1 MYRAHTAHLQT
12 SFIDTVAQLTEAK
25 QQRLENSW
33 AGTFYR
39 DVFCRIN
46 EAPFAVLYSD
56 NPSRPNSA
64 VNGSVGL
71 ELLKSGFGWSD
82 EELFDH
88 LLFDIQVRYA
98 LGICDIHA
106 EVCTL
111 RTQYNFR
118 DRVSQHMQ
126 KTGENLFEQVFE
138 QITDAQL
145 AELELKTGHQRMDST
160 QIGSNIRRYTRLQLL
175 VETVQRAARMLDE
188 QDLAQYA
195 DLLAPYVQGTA
206 GQYCYR
212 IKNGDLNDHLQ
223 RIGEVMYR
231 LVDELGDRYS
241 DQESYRLL
249 RRVFTEHFVKLA
261 EFDACSNLPTA
272 EPMSLVTT
280 ESGACSTPAAVEH
293 AQETA
298 PAEALSAEPMSLVT
312 TEPGAETTPG
322 RETTTT
328 EAAQETALAET
339 LSAEP
344 GAETTPA
351 AVDHTQETSP
361 AETLSVTPKPSE
373 SLRADSLQSPDDP
386 EATYRQKNG
395 TGYRGYVVNLSET
408 CDPENDLQLITSV
421 QVAPNNTDDEALLLE
436 ALPDLQRRSQL
447 DTLEIDGGY
456 TGPDSTRACA
466 QRGVT
471 LNPSAI
477 RGQTPDRSGTLTRF
491 GLDAFTWETPADGTP
506 QVTCPNGQTV
516 EVTSGRKPHRRQ
528 AAFGCCA
535 QCALADG
542 CPTVQLKRSA
552 QRVLN
557 VNQRQIEVAQ
567 LRQRCAQ
574 LRQSDQHLRPAVEST
589 VRSVKH
595 PFGDKLPVRGQIR
608 VTMVVIA
615 SAMMVNLRRIW
626 RFRVAQQAKSEGQVD
641 DQAQGSFLFLLQNW
655 IWALPGVVQSLFRRR
670 SALYRC

>member
-12 SFIDTVAQLTEAK
+12 SFIDTVAQLPKSK
-25 QQRLENSW
+25 QQRLDDSW

-39 DVFCRIN
+39 DVFCRID
-46 EAPFAVLYSD
+46 ERPFAVLYSD
-56 NPSRPNSA
+56 DPSRPNSA
-64 VNGSVGL
+64 VNTSVSL
-71 ELLKSGFGWSD
+71 EMLKSGFGWSD

-88 LLFDIQVRYA
+88 LLFDVQTRYA
-98 LGICDIHA
+98 LGIRDIHA

-126 KTGENLFEQVFE
+126 ETGENLFEQVFE
-138 QITDAQL
+138 QVTDAQL

-175 VETVQRAARMLDE
+175 VETVQRAARMLNEED
-188 QDLAQYA
+188 QAQYA

-223 RIGEVMYR
+223 CVGQVMYR
-231 LVDELGDRYS
+231 LVDELGDRYG
-241 DQESYRLL
+241 DQEGYRLL

-272 EPMSLVTT
+272 ESTPLVT
-280 ESGACSTPAAVEH
+280 S
-293 AQETA
+293 
-298 PAEALSAEPMSLVT
+298 
-312 TEPGAETTPG
+312 EPGAETTP
-322 RETTTT
+322 TAP
-328 EAAQETALAET
+328 EAAVYAQEVA
-339 LSAEP
+339 P
-344 GAETTPA
+344 
-351 AVDHTQETSP
+351 V
-361 AETLSVTPKPSE
+361 ETLSVTPKPSE

-395 TGYRGYVVNLSET
+395 TGYRGYVINLSET
-408 CDPENDLQLITSV
+408 CDPANDLQLITNV

-436 ALPDLQRRSQL
+436 ALPDLQRRTQL

-456 TGPDSTRACA
+456 TGPDSTQACT
-466 QRGVT
+466 QHGVT

-477 RGQTPDRSGTLTRF
+477 RGQAPNSTRL

-516 EVTSGRKPHRRQ
+516 EVTCGRKPHRRQ
-528 AAFGCCA
+528 AAFDCSA
-535 QCALADG
+535 QCPLADR

-557 VNQRQIEVAQ
+557 VSQRQIEVAQ

-574 LRQSDQHLRPAVEST
+574 LRQSDHHLRPAVEST

-626 RFRVAQQAKSEGQVD
+626 RFRSAQQAKSEGQVD
-641 DQAQGSFLFLLQNW
+641 DQAQGSFLSLLQNW
-655 IWALPGVVQSLFRRR
+655 ILALIGVVQSLFRRR